1 MIREDF
7 LKLGEYAAAGLY
19 EEPERGLFYR
29 KALGLRRFYENCEL
43 AIYGGEHLYPSGVIE
58 QKMNITPNYLTGLQF
73 ASSEFNEQSPH
84 LALKLK
90 EEFCAYRSTV
100 PAEHTVAGNMF
111 THSMPHYERIL
122 KEGFLPQKTHNKA
135 IQKAIESY
143 RLTQNQKE
151 FLRSLKIK

>member
-1 MIREDF
+1 MEKRTKKLSRATDDISSVLSMKNKIGGDSMIREEF
-7 LKLGEYAAAGLY
+7 LRLGEYAAAGLY

-90 EEFCAYRSTV
+90 E
-100 PAEHTVAGNMF
+100 G
-111 THSMPHYERIL
+111 
-122 KEGFLPQKTHNKA
+122 
-135 IQKAIESY
+135 
-143 RLTQNQKE
+143 
-151 FLRSLKIK
+151 SL